1 MAEFA
6 LTVSPA
12 AGFDD
17 AVARTRATSAAEG
30 FSLLTAIDIAATM
43 RNKLDVDLPPFLM
56 LVHPARRRWMEPW
69 LRRR

>member
-17 AVARTRATSAAEG
+17 AVARTRATPAAED
-30 FSLLTAIDIAATM
+30 FSLLVAIDLAATM
-43 RNKLDVDLPPFLM
+43 RNKLDVDLPPFLIVGAPSAQTVDGA
-56 LVHPARRRWMEPW
+56 LA
-69 LRRR
+69 